1 MASDATNK
9 DNAPEEEV
17 IDGFDGEIE
26 DEPPMRLALIWAQSQ
41 NRVIG
46 RNNALP
52 WYLPEDLRYFKQI
65 TMGKPIIMGR
75 KTYESIG
82 RPLPGRT
89 NIVVSR
95 NTELQIEGVRV
106 VPSLEAAIDLA
117 EKVCLIEG
125 CEEAIVMGGSQIYE
139 LALPHADRL
148 YMTQVHAEVQGDAYF
163 PDFALE
169 SWKELGR
176 EDFSSSETNP
186 YDYSFVVLER
196 RPLH

>member
-1 MASDATNK
+1 MASDASDK
-9 DNAPEEEV
+9 DKVLEED
-17 IDGFDGEIE
+17 IDSGFDGDIE
-26 DEPPMRLALIWAQSQ
+26 DEPPMRIALIWAQSQ

-52 WYLPEDLRYFKQI
+52 WYLPEDLRYFKQV

-89 NIVVSR
+89 NIVITR
-95 NTELQIEGVRV
+95 NPDLKIEGVRV

-117 EKVCLIEG
+117 EKICLIEG
-125 CEEAIVMGGSQIYE
+125 AEEAIVMGGAQIYE

-148 YMTQVHAEVQGDAYF
+148 YMTQVHADVTGDAYF
-163 PDFALE
+163 PAFELG

-176 EDFSSSETNP
+176 ENFSASETNP

-196 RPLH
+196 KPLH